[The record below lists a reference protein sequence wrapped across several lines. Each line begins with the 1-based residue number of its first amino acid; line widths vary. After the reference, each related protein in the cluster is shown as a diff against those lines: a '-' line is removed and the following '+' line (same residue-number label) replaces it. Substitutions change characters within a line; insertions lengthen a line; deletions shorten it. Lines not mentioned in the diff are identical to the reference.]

1 MRLPNEDELSNLD
14 ALHKIASILEE
25 DGAFEEAEFV
35 NDLFL
40 KLSAK
45 KKKKKSGK
53 NVPNNPSL
61 WASCKAWA
69 KRTFDVYPCVPLDSL
84 ALTKKGWAEYSD
96 LNIGDEILTY
106 SQSKDKL
113 EWKPVVNLHFYEDAP
128 TLSLKKLQ
136 TNFKVRCTPD
146 HKWVLKTANEKY
158 PDNLVEAKN
167 ITKRMILKTSAEIVD
182 DVNENLN
189 LSNWRKGDDWVEN
202 ILKMSKAQLEAF
214 FAAGIV
220 YDGHEKGL
228 SSLNRSTYGFSQK
241 NTNHGE
247 AMEIAAVLLGYR
259 VSFVQK
265 MHNAEMKSWTF
276 IKRDSE
282 STGNLIIEE
291 DLNCDVWCPQTEN
304 NTWVMKQG
312 RIITITGNS
321 AYANGAAAKRYKS
334 KGGTWRKADSELNT
348 RLAQVNIV
356 NQSTMYDGQ
365 FDTPETETP
374 DTTEDLTDDEV
385 TSLANEIRTLDEEAD
400 TELRQHNYS
409 KVSEIISEIE
419 TIQNQNPEVAA
430 LAKTV
435 LDRLRTFVRVG
446 REKYPVED
454 TAEPDVIKEMPLK
467 DALEEVKEI
476 IFNKGDYDK
485 AIKFVKDVKL
495 TDGTKD
501 YLSKMLD
508 ILIIAKKA
516 NPGAKMDMYNDA
528 NQLLY
533 LAKQKAQRSDQSAN
547 LGFQNIG
554 KTDELIYNYL
564 RKMIQENPINTRYNQ
579 NVYKLALELARLK
592 SKI

>member
-40 KLSAK
+40 KMSAK

-61 WASCKAWA
+61 WAECKAWA
-69 KRTFDVYPCVPLDSL
+69 KRTFDVYPCVPLDSM

-106 SQSKDKL
+106 NQSKDKL
-113 EWKPVVNLHFYEDAP
+113 EWKPVVNLHFHEDAP

-146 HKWVLKTANEKY
+146 HKWVLKTPNVKY

-167 ITKRMILKTSAEIVD
+167 ITKRMNLKTAAEIVD

-202 ILKMSKAQLEAF
+202 ILRMSKAQLEAF

-220 YDGHEKGL
+220 YDGNDKGL

-265 MHNAEMKSWTF
+265 MHNEEMKSWTF

-334 KGGTWRKADSELNT
+334 KGGTWRKADSESNT
-348 RLAQVNIV
+348 RLAQVNVV

-365 FDTPETETP
+365 FDVSETETP

-409 KVSEIISEIE
+409 RVSEIISEIE
-419 TIQNQNPEVAA
+419 TIQNQNPEIAS

-435 LDRLRTFVRVG
+435 LDRLRTFLRVSQETSKG
-446 REKYPVED
+446 TQKVTYHTPIGFEDNPFESIKRYVFNDNWDLLDGFMEYRKANDISFNNKNIDDKYVYSFY
-454 TAEPDVIKEMPLK
+454 KMM
-467 DALEEVKEI
+467 
-476 IFNKGDYDK
+476 K
-485 AIKFVKDVKL
+485 AIK
-495 TDGTKD
+495 
-501 YLSKMLD
+501 
-508 ILIIAKKA
+508 AA
-516 NPGAKMDMYNDA
+516 NPDASLSDYNLA
-528 NQLLY
+528 NQAIY
-533 LAKQKAQRSDQSAN
+533 EIFKGKPQPDINQD
-547 LGFQNIG
+547 NIVSISN
-554 KTDELIYNYL
+554 KLRNKFKNDSRLIN
-564 RKMIQENPINTRYNQ
+564 
-579 NVYKLALELARLK
+579 LALEIVRQKDRIAIRP
-592 SKI
+592 

>member
-69 KRTFDVYPCVPLDSL
+69 KRTFDVYP
-84 ALTKKGWAEYSD
+84 
-96 LNIGDEILTY
+96 
-106 SQSKDKL
+106 
-113 EWKPVVNLHFYEDAP
+113 
-128 TLSLKKLQ
+128 
-136 TNFKVRCTPD
+136 
-146 HKWVLKTANEKY
+146 
-158 PDNLVEAKN
+158 
-167 ITKRMILKTSAEIVD
+167 
-182 DVNENLN
+182 
-189 LSNWRKGDDWVEN
+189 
-202 ILKMSKAQLEAF
+202 
-214 FAAGIV
+214 
-220 YDGHEKGL
+220 
-228 SSLNRSTYGFSQK
+228 
-241 NTNHGE
+241 
-247 AMEIAAVLLGYR
+247 
-259 VSFVQK
+259 
-265 MHNAEMKSWTF
+265 
-276 IKRDSE
+276 
-282 STGNLIIEE
+282 
-291 DLNCDVWCPQTEN
+291 
-304 NTWVMKQG
+304 
-312 RIITITGNS
+312 S

-365 FDTPETETP
+365 YDTSETETP
-374 DTTEDLTDDEV
+374 DTTEDLSDDEV

-409 KVSEIISEIE
+409 RVSEIILEIE
-419 TIQNQNPEVAA
+419 KIQTQNPEVAD

-435 LDRLRTFVRVG
+435 LDRLRTFVNLG
-446 REKYPVED
+446 RQKYPDED
-454 TAEPDVIKEMPLK
+454 TAEADVIKEMPLK

-476 IFNKGDYDK
+476 IFTKGNYDK

-495 TDGTKD
+495 TDGNKD

-516 NPGAKMDMYNDA
+516 NPGAKMGMYNDA

-533 LAKQKAQRSDQSAN
+533 LAKQKALRSDPSSN
-547 LGFQNIG
+547 LGFKNIG

-564 RKMIQENPINTRYNQ
+564 RKMIQEDPINTGYNQ

>member
-40 KLSAK
+40 KMSAK

-69 KRTFDVYPCVPLDSL
+69 KSTFDVYPCVPLDSM

-106 SQSKDKL
+106 NQSKDKL
-113 EWKPVVNLHFYEDAP
+113 EWKPVVNLHFHEDAP

-146 HKWVLKTANEKY
+146 HKWVLKTPNVKY

-167 ITKRMILKTSAEIVD
+167 ITKRMNLKTAAEIVD

-202 ILKMSKAQLEAF
+202 ILRMSKAQLEAF

-220 YDGHEKGL
+220 YDGHDKGL

-241 NTNHGE
+241 NINHGE

-265 MHNAEMKSWTF
+265 MHNEEMKSWTF

-348 RLAQVNIV
+348 RLAQVNKFD
-356 NQSTMYDGQ
+356 MYDGQ
-365 FDTPETETP
+365 SDYPVTESP
-374 DTTEDLTDDEV
+374 DTTEDLTDDQI

-409 KVSEIISEIE
+409 RVSEIISEIE
-419 TIQNQNPEVAA
+419 TIQNQNPEVAT

-435 LDRLRTFVRVG
+435 LDRLRTFLRVSQETSKG
-446 REKYPVED
+446 TQKVTYHTPIGFEDNPFESIKSYVFNDNWDLLDGFMEYRKANDISFNNKHIDDKYVYSFY
-454 TAEPDVIKEMPLK
+454 KMM
-467 DALEEVKEI
+467 
-476 IFNKGDYDK
+476 K
-485 AIKFVKDVKL
+485 AIK
-495 TDGTKD
+495 
-501 YLSKMLD
+501 
-508 ILIIAKKA
+508 AA
-516 NPGAKMDMYNDA
+516 NPDASLSDYNLA
-528 NQLLY
+528 NQAIY
-533 LAKQKAQRSDQSAN
+533 EIFKGKPQPDINQDNIVSISDKLRNKFKNDSR
-547 LGFQNIG
+547 
-554 KTDELIYNYL
+554 LIN
-564 RKMIQENPINTRYNQ
+564 
-579 NVYKLALELARLK
+579 LALEIVRQKDRIAIRP
-592 SKI
+592 